1 METKE
6 VLTLPTIMVDMV
18 IMTAITTIITD
29 TDGEDMTR
37 VIMVDMEV
45 MEATIM
51 AMEVGDM
58 IKANRQVN
66 MVNNRKVHEEAE
78 EENGNSSIHPHP
90 SSINQWNIIDH
101 GHVNFF
107 NKKCCIHNYVIFN
120 FCFVLKKTVYSCQE
134 SKSLKYIV

>member
-78 EENGNSSIHPHP
+78 EEVIIHTTDEEIYRSH
-90 SSINQWNIIDH
+90 
-101 GHVNFF
+101 F
-107 NKKCCIHNYVIFN
+107 
-120 FCFVLKKTVYSCQE
+120 
-134 SKSLKYIV
+134 

>member
-45 MEATIM
+45 ME
-51 AMEVGDM
+51 
-58 IKANRQVN
+58 ANRQVN

>member
-78 EENGNSSIHPHP
+78 EEVIIHTTDEEIYRMVIHRFILIPHQSINGISSIMDM
-90 SSINQWNIIDH
+90 STFLTKN
-101 GHVNFF
+101 V
-107 NKKCCIHNYVIFN
+107 
-120 FCFVLKKTVYSCQE
+120 VYTTM
-134 SKSLKYIV
+134 

>member
-45 MEATIM
+45 MEA
-51 AMEVGDM
+51 
-58 IKANRQVN
+58 NRQVN

-78 EENGNSSIHPHP
+78 EEVIIHTTDEEIYRMVIHRFILIPHQSINGISSIMDM
-90 SSINQWNIIDH
+90 STFLTKN
-101 GHVNFF
+101 V
-107 NKKCCIHNYVIFN
+107 
-120 FCFVLKKTVYSCQE
+120 VYTTM
-134 SKSLKYIV
+134 